1 MVALPGAHS
10 PQFYNPSPW
19 LKKRAEAAVGAA
31 ALPPHPAPFT
41 WSSEG
46 GQLRQAEAAVD
57 AGVVR
62 ARVGQ
67 AQGL

>member
-10 PQFYNPSPW
+10 PQLMYNPSPW
-19 LKKRAEAAVGAA
+19 LKNKICRGGVGAA
-31 ALPPHPAPFT
+31 ALPPTPLARC
-41 WSSEG
+41 SEG
-46 GQLRQAEAAVD
+46 RQLRQAEAAVD